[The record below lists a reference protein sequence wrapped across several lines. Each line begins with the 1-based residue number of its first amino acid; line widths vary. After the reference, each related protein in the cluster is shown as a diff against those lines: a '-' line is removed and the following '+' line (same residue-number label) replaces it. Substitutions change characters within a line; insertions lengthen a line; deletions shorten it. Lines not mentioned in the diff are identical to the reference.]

1 MELDLVDA
9 RWRKSTYSN
18 GQGGCIDVADGC
30 PGVMPVRD
38 SKDPKGP
45 VLVFPLEEWVS
56 FVAAV
61 RSGEF
66 GDI

>member
-1 MELDLVDA
+1 MSGA
-9 RWRKSTYSN
+9 FWGKSTYSN
-18 GQGGCIDVADGC
+18 NGGNCVEVAQGF
-30 PGVMPVRD
+30 PGAMPVRD
-38 SKDPKGP
+38 SKDLNGP
-45 VLVFPLEEWVS
+45 ALIFPAEAWES

>member
-1 MELDLVDA
+1 MEFDPASA
-9 RWRKSTYSN
+9 RWRKSTYSQ
-18 GQGGCIDVADGC
+18 QGGDCVEVAADF
-30 PGVMPVRD
+30 PGLAPVRD
-38 SKDPKGP
+38 SKDPDGP
-45 VLVFPLEEWVS
+45 ALVFPAEAWMS